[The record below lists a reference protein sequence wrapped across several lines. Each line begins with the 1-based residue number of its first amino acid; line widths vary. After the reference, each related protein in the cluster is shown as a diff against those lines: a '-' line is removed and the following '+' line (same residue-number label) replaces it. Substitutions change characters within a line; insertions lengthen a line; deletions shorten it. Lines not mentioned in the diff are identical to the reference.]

1 MEIVEK
7 LDSIH
12 KKLDSIL
19 FPPIICKKKKKKK
32 KKTKTKNKEKRKQRA
47 WQWTGHL
54 LLSLSF
60 CEFWDGI

>member
-19 FPPIICKKKKKKK
+19 FPPNYLQN
-32 KKTKTKNKEKRKQRA
+32 KNDKD
-47 WQWTGHL
+47 TV
-54 LLSLSF
+54 
-60 CEFWDGI
+60 